1 MHNEVEDGE
10 DVAEVAEVVEVAAS
24 AAELLEA
31 EVDSLAEQDQVHHL
45 AEALAP
51 VPVRLSAADNDR
63 VHLSAVAL
71 LDQM

>member
-10 DVAEVAEVVEVAAS
+10 DVGEAGEVAAS

-31 EVDSLAEQDQVHHL
+31 EVDSLAEHDQVHHL

-51 VPVRLSAADNDR
+51 VPVQVRLSAADNDR
-63 VHLSAVAL
+63 VHLSTVAL